1 MLFFGSCLLLFDY
14 DYIVL
19 GVKKV
24 NNINSCLEEVR
35 VVKSACAHCQIGCGI
50 LVYVKNGRVV
60 KVEGDPECPLCNGVI
75 CPKGKASIE
84 YLYHPDRLLRPLKRI
99 GKKGEGK
106 WQPID
111 WDEAL
116 DIVAGNLGENRDKYG
131 PESVAFIRGA
141 AKGLYDDYLAR
152 FTNLFGSPNITS
164 MAHLCFMPRVNGSIL
179 TYGFYAIPDYECT
192 PDCII
197 TWGVNVSENL
207 VHVYPRIEMA
217 HKKGAKL
224 IVVDP
229 KKTKEADLAELW
241 LKLRPGTDLALAL
254 GMLNVIINEN
264 LYDKAFVEQWTLGFN
279 ELKDHI
285 KDYTPEKVAEITWVP
300 VEHIVEAARLYA
312 NSKSACIQ
320 WGNGIDDGVN
330 SMQTARAIA
339 ILRAV
344 TGNLEI
350 PGGELNWVPVP
361 LLKKGSPPLTMQDNI
376 PPEVRQKRITV
387 EQGLFP
393 MSFYALPQG
402 LLTAILE
409 GKPYPIRSVYV
420 FGSNPLLTFSNA
432 KRVFEALSKVDFLV
446 VTDMFMTPTAAL
458 ADVILPIATY
468 LEFDSIVSPPYS
480 IPAAIVQQ
488 KVTRVGEARSDFEV
502 FRDLARRLEFGD
514 RYWDSEEQALDQI
527 LEPAGITF
535 NEFRKVGKLLGS
547 RQYRSYLSKGFNTPS
562 GKVELYSKRLEEW
575 GYDPLPVYYER
586 PESPFSAPELVTE
599 YPLVMTSGQFLCYR
613 HSSGRQFQS
622 LRDSRPEPLTYIN
635 TETARKLGIED
646 GDWVYIET
654 KRGAIKQK
662 AALTDDMDPRVVW
675 VDYCWWYPEDG
686 PDKLFSWD
694 KANYNLLTDDSP
706 PFNKEM
712 GSPNLRGILCKI
724 YKA

>member
-1 MLFFGSCLLLFDY
+1 L
-14 DYIVL
+14 
-19 GVKKV
+19 
-24 NNINSCLEEVR
+24 NNQAINQEEVR
-35 VVKSACAHCQIGCGI
+35 VVKSACAYCQIGCGI

-60 KVEGDPECPLCNGVI
+60 KVEGDPECPFCKGVI
-75 CPKGKASIE
+75 CPKGKAAIE
-84 YLYHPDRLLRPLKRI
+84 YLYHPDRLLRPLKRM

-106 WQPID
+106 WQAID

-116 DIVAGNLGENRDKYG
+116 DIVADNFIDNRDKYG
-131 PESVAFIRGA
+131 VESVAFIRGA

-164 MAHLCFMPRVNGSIL
+164 MAHLCFMPRVYASML
-179 TYGFYAIPDYECT
+179 TYGFYAIPDYECP

-197 TWGVNVSENL
+197 IWGNNVSENL

-229 KKTKEADLAELW
+229 KKIKEVDLAELW
-241 LKLRPGTDLALAL
+241 LKPRPGSDLALAL
-254 GMLNVIINEN
+254 GMLNVIISED
-264 LYDKAFVEQWTLGFN
+264 LYDKKFVEQWTLGFN
-279 ELKDHI
+279 ELKYHI
-285 KDYTPEKVAEITWVP
+285 QDYTPEKVAEITWVP
-300 VEHIVEAARLYA
+300 VEHIVEAARLFA
-312 NSKSACIQ
+312 TSKSACIQ

-350 PGGELNWVPVP
+350 PGGDLNWAPVP
-361 LLKKGSPPLTMQDNI
+361 LLKKGSPPLTMQENI
-376 PPEVRQKRITV
+376 TPEVRQKRITT

-393 MSFYALPQG
+393 MAFYALPQA
-402 LLTAILE
+402 LFNAILE

-420 FGSNPLLTFSNA
+420 FGSNPLLTLSNA

-458 ADVILPIATY
+458 ADVVLPIATY

-502 FRDLARRLEFGD
+502 FRDLARRLGFGE

-535 NEFRKVGKLLGS
+535 NEFRKIGKLLGS
-547 RQYRSYLSKGFNTPS
+547 KQYRSYLNKGFNTPS

-575 GYDPLPVYYER
+575 GFDPLPVYYER
-586 PESPFSAPELVTE
+586 PESPFSADLVTE
-599 YPLVMTSGQFLCYR
+599 YPLVMTSGQYLCYR
-613 HSSGRQFQS
+613 HSSGRQIKG

-635 TETARKLGIED
+635 TQTAQKLEIED

-675 VDYCWWYPEDG
+675 VDYCWWYPEDAS
-686 PDKLFSWD
+686 DKLFGWD
-694 KANYNLLTDDSP
+694 KANYNILTDDSP

-712 GSPNLRGILCKI
+712 GTPNLRGIPCKV